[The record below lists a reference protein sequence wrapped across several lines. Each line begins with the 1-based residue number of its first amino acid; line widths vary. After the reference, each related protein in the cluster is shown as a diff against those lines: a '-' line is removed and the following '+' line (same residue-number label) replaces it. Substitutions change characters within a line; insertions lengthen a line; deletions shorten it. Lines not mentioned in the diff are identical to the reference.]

1 MGSVMFLPILGE
13 RERVS
18 FLFSSLTST
27 RSNAYLKLKMLDN
40 FMKLEPNHGTLGY
53 TMESCSRGFNF
64 IAGMILHEHYQPL
77 NNTPF
82 MIYF

>member
-1 MGSVMFLPILGE
+1 MFLPILGE

-18 FLFSSLTST
+18 FLFSSPTST
-27 RSNAYLKLKMLDN
+27 RSNAYLKLQMLDN
-40 FMKLEPNHGTLGY
+40 FMNLDGNHGTFGY

-64 IAGMILHEHYQPL
+64 IAGMMSHEHYQPL
-77 NNTPF
+77 NNIPF